1 MGPNELF
8 AAKPPSTGVIPA
20 FNDARSLL
28 SYLGLQPGEQKC
40 YIDSEQQTNCR
51 SQQLVEPLTPDNG
64 RRDRSRA
71 KRKLKRAINKIGQMP
86 MKRQIL

>member
-64 RRDRSRA
+64 RRDRSPT
-71 KRKLKRAINKIGQMP
+71 KRKLKRATNKIGQMP

>member
-8 AAKPPSTGVIPA
+8 AARPPSTGVIPA
-20 FNDARSLL
+20 FNDARSL

-51 SQQLVEPLTPDNG
+51 SQQLVERLTPDNG

-71 KRKLKRAINKIGQMP
+71 KRKLKRAINKIGQMA